1 MLGLFV
7 HMGVVVSKVVGHV
20 RGQEGGQDSLATREY
35 YQMMLDRGD
44 GCRRTKRV
52 RRMEKEWIR
61 VHVKKNTLMARCL
74 EVICHQTLFPE
85 TWDGQGESLDYDS
98 CDCHCSSDSLDSVS
112 SNSSDGQVSDLGSP
126 SGDCVP
132 YSCLSKTMVRRAL
145 FSKGQSKDSPG
156 RSSLSHGQL
165 KKKSWSSGGGE
176 EDEEDGRYRK
186 RAALVRQQIKCL
198 PADLIQLIM
207 DTMIVEQRLDEKS
220 AVLLGGTAFY
230 DLHLDEYRDEF
241 FVNGLPHLLLSQ
253 DFGIFPRETLERLV
267 LSRTIV
273 DDFFVTNLPGFPC
286 LKELYMDCCSC
297 VTDNSLM
304 ILSRLPNLEVLSL
317 NHCQKVTHLSVPLI
331 GGVKKLRRLSMESC
345 LQVSHMQH
353 LKYLEHLEELH
364 LACCHSITNIDA
376 IYIGKLSTL
385 RVLHVRNTGINDN
398 GLVQLKD
405 LTGLI
410 QFSISGLKVQD
421 ASIAACIENMSQLE
435 DFNASRCY
443 SAGNRMLRAL
453 AKAQEG
459 CACLKRLSIMFTNI
473 SDAGLQYALPRLKSL
488 EKLDVESCNVSDAGL
503 SYVHY
508 LRHLKCLQCQDT
520 DAGNRT
526 MDVLGQLPC
535 LERLDVSYTLVD
547 DLGLKYIGR
556 IPSLKHLSLE
566 SSSPFSDSSFG
577 NLTRLPHLQSLNLF
591 GSRVTDSIC
600 TILSGIKTL
609 RTLDVSG
616 SIITSYG
623 VRQLARLPNLKHLS
637 LAYSHRIADG
647 SMTYLLTM
655 KHLESLNIS
664 QCQISN
670 SGLLLLSSLPGLKS
684 LCLCDTNIKCY
695 VLEKL
700 MESSRDLEIKGLK

>member
-1 MLGLFV
+1 
-7 HMGVVVSKVVGHV
+7 MGVVISKVVGHV
-20 RGQEGGQDSLATREY
+20 RGQEDGQDSLATREY
-35 YQMMLDRGD
+35 YQMVLNRDDVCRG
-44 GCRRTKRV
+44 TKRV
-52 RRMEKEWIR
+52 KRMEKEWIR

-85 TWDGQGESLDYDS
+85 TWDELGAAVDHGS
-98 CDCHCSSDSLDSVS
+98 CDCHCSSNSLDSIS
-112 SNSSDGQVSDLGSP
+112 SNSSDGQASDPGSP
-126 SGDCVP
+126 SQDCAP
-132 YSCLSKTMVRRAL
+132 FDSCISKTMMRRAL
-145 FSKGQSKDSPG
+145 FSKGQSKDCIAG
-156 RSSLSHGQL
+156 SSSHRQL
-165 KKKSWSSGGGE
+165 KRASCSSDGGDRASCRE
-176 EDEEDGRYRK
+176 LDEEDGRYRK
-186 RAALVRQQIKCL
+186 RAALVRQQIKSL

-207 DTMIVEQRLDEKS
+207 DKIIMEQRLDEKS
-220 AVLLGGTAFY
+220 AVLLGGAAFY
-230 DLHLDEYRDEF
+230 DLHLDGYKDEF
-241 FVNGLPHLLLSQ
+241 FVNGLPHLLMSE

-286 LKELYMDCCSC
+286 LKELFLDCCNC
-297 VTDNSLM
+297 VTDNSLI

-331 GGVKKLRRLSMESC
+331 GGVKKLKKLSMESC

-353 LKYLEHLEELH
+353 LKYLKHLEELN
-364 LACCHSITNIDA
+364 LACCHSIRNFDA

-385 RVLHVRNTGINDN
+385 KVLHVRNTGINDN
-398 GLVQLKD
+398 GLVQLRG
-405 LTGLI
+405 LTGLKK
-410 QFSISGLKVQD
+410 FSISGLKVQD
-421 ASIAACIENMSQLE
+421 ASIAACIEDMRQLE
-435 DFNASRCY
+435 DFNASRCF
-443 SAGNRMLRAL
+443 SAGNSMLRAL

-459 CACLKRLSIMFTNI
+459 SACLKRLSIMFTNI
-473 SDAGLQYALPRLKSL
+473 SDAGLQYALPRLRSL
-488 EKLDVESCNVSDAGL
+488 EKLDVESCSVSDAGL
-503 SYVHY
+503 VHVQY
-508 LRHLKCLQCQDT
+508 LRHLKSLQCQDT
-520 DAGNRT
+520 DAGNTT

-556 IPSLKHLSLE
+556 ISSLKHLSLE
-566 SSSPFSDSSFG
+566 SSSPFGDASFG

-591 GSRVTDSIC
+591 GSRVTDSVC
-600 TILSGIKTL
+600 TILSSIKTL

-655 KHLESLNIS
+655 KNLESLNIS

-670 SGLLLLSSLPGLKS
+670 AGLLLLSSLPHLKV

-700 MESSRDLEIKGLK
+700 MASSTHLEIKGLK